1 MAGTRIDGFLCVGWF
16 EQESFRCTMMYMMSN
31 SSTKVS
37 DGFSNQRCGCT
48 SCSRFSVFIIQA
60 TRARTWICLYTVG
73 GRPKYTK
80 HFPCRNTRSGGLC
93 IGKEQTEQTQEV
105 VHSSRTC
112 IPGASRKVFIVR
124 TTYIYIYIYPIELYY
139 IIWYCLILNYII
151 LSYIIS

>member
-1 MAGTRIDGFLCVGWF
+1 MARTRIDGFLCVGWF

-124 TTYIYIYIYPIELYY
+124 TTYIYIYIL
-139 IIWYCLILNYII
+139 LNYII
-151 LSYIIS
+151 SYDIVLY